1 MDRITEYRQIVQEF
15 LIDFATISPTYQLI
29 FDTTR
34 DRYSAIVG
42 SIDYHTIE
50 IVANVAKPAY
60 AG

>member
-1 MDRITEYRQIVQEF
+1 MQEYLTE
-15 LIDFATISPTYQLI
+15 FATISPTYQLI

-42 SIDYHTIE
+42 SIDYRAIE
-50 IVANVAKPAY
+50 IVASVAKPAY